1 MFLLLDPIKMIRD
14 IRSQGWAIFAWG
26 GLLNIPQLIGG
37 LLFITALEGQ
47 VILATI
53 VLTLV
58 IAGQIHKRKRFSRLV
73 GICHLPWLAL
83 LPWLVY
89 RLQNFEHSVALK
101 SWAYYVAATILISL
115 IFDVLDVYRYVRGD
129 KTFSWAK

>member
-14 IRSQGWAIFAWG
+14 IRGQGLAIYVWG
-26 GLLNIPQLIGG
+26 GMLNIPQLIGG
-37 LLFITALEGQ
+37 LIFIASIEGQ
-47 VILATI
+47 VILATV

-58 IAGQIHKRKRFSRLV
+58 IAGQIHRRWRFSRLI
-73 GICHLPWLAL
+73 GICHLPWMAL

-89 RLQNFEHSVALK
+89 RLQNFEHSVPLK
-101 SWAYYVAATILISL
+101 IWAYYVTATIFISL
-115 IFDVLDVYRYVRGD
+115 IFDIFDIYRYSRGE